1 MHARSIQTKAQT
13 ESKAVKQIIEVL
25 VSLPPPP
32 LHTCS
37 SKEDTLKAPFAGA
50 TAVFF
55 AAAGKQ
61 QFFFNRDTQQF
72 QAATRVLCAGAMGV
86 FCACFDFFDS
96 SRVESTFSVREC
108 APFIIFF

>member
-13 ESKAVKQIIEVL
+13 ESKAAKKNIEVP

-32 LHTCS
+32 LHTCP

-55 AAAGKQ
+55 AAAGKLVGESYNYAQ
-61 QFFFNRDTQQF
+61 
-72 QAATRVLCAGAMGV
+72 LKP
-86 FCACFDFFDS
+86 S
-96 SRVESTFSVREC
+96 SNHTITHS
-108 APFIIFF
+108 